1 MTTEVSQ
8 QVKQGKRVSKKIQKP
23 LDNKHEHKHEEPVQH
38 HQEEPVTNNEE
49 LEKPSENSEEVPVSE
64 DDLSV
69 EIQINVLRDAI
80 SNSVKQIKEH
90 LNNFKT
96 IDHEL
101 KKLSITAKKFMKK
114 KEKKSMT
121 KRNINNGFN
130 ALVKISDE
138 LANFLNLPHGSEIRP
153 PQVSSLISK
162 YAIEHNLKDP
172 KNKAVYLCDKKMLKL
187 LGPAKFPIKKS
198 EPHLGLGVS
207 IFNLNSYLKP
217 HFIKI

>member
-1 MTTEVSQ
+1 MTTEIEQPVRS
-8 QVKQGKRVSKKIQKP
+8 GKRVGKKSKPIQ
-23 LDNKHEHKHEEPVQH
+23 VQSE
-38 HQEEPVTNNEE
+38 QAVPVTETIEE
-49 LEKPSENSEEVPVSE
+49 ALPVTEEVPITQTNDVS
-64 DDLSV
+64 DDETSV
-69 EIQINVLRDAI
+69 EMQINILRENMA
-80 SNSVKQIKEH
+80 NTVKQIKEN
-90 LNNFKT
+90 LNVFKT

-114 KEKKSMT
+114 KEKKNAS

-130 ALVKISDE
+130 ALVKISDD
-138 LANFLNLPHGSEIRP
+138 LADFLGLPHGSEIRP

-198 EPHLGLGVS
+198 SPELGLGVS